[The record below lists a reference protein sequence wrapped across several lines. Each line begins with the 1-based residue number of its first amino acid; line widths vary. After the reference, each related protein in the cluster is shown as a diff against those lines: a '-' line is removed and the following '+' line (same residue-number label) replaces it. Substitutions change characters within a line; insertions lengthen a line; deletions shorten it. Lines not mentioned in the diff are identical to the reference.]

1 MALKTGLKKEYNNYD
16 TWLQKTKMYYSN
28 VPDTERKKKRSS
40 SIPEKIY
47 NGEVKSFNVPDANS
61 DNKGIDSKFNMN
73 WNENKK
79 PENEME
85 KADKEL
91 YDKWVKSMDNNITIL
106 PPDLKNKGN
115 YSKINSSR

>member
-1 MALKTGLKKEYNNYD
+1 
-16 TWLQKTKMYYSN
+16 MYYSN